1 MVDEGPGNAAL
12 GAKVFFVW
20 GTCCFFCIIFVYFFV
35 YETKGL
41 TLEQVDELYDNV
53 KHARK
58 SPGYVPH
65 VSFVEERRQSIIAKE
80 ATIERKEFADEKREV

>member
-1 MVDEGPGNAAL
+1 MVDPGPGNAAL

-20 GTCCFFCIIFVYFFV
+20 GTCCFVCALFVYGFV

-53 KHARK
+53 KHAWN

-65 VSFVEERRQSIIAKE
+65 VSFVEERRKSVAEDQARAAE
-80 ATIERKEFADEKREV
+80 HIETFSEKV